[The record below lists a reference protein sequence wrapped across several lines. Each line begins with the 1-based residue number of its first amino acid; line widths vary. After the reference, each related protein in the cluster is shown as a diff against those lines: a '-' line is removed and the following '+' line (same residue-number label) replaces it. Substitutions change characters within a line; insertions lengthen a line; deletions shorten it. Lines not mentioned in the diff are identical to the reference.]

1 MDKQKILIGLILF
14 LVITNIATVLT
25 VVLRDKPS
33 DSPGTK
39 ATFSE
44 IQEGIPDTQQT
55 MFFARELKL
64 DSDQQNQFREIHWN
78 YMRKAK
84 LISYD
89 MSLLR
94 DSLLDSMDESRPDSI
109 RLNEL
114 AEQIGINH
122 TELKKLT
129 VQYYISLKSIC
140 NPEQQTRLYELIKGI
155 LKPDGDVQ
163 IPRGQGPQGG
173 KGQGQGPW
181 WRETKDSVNSK

>member
-1 MDKQKILIGLILF
+1 MDKRKLLIGLILF
-14 LVITNIATVLT
+14 LAITNIVTVLT
-25 VVLRDKPS
+25 VVFREKPS
-33 DSPGTK
+33 DQSGTK
-39 ATFSE
+39 ATSAE
-44 IQEGIPDTQQT
+44 IKEGIPDTQRT
-55 MFFARELKL
+55 LFFTRELKL
-64 DSDQQNQFREIHWN
+64 DAVQQNKFREIHWN

-84 LISYD
+84 MISYD

-94 DSLLDSMDESRPDSI
+94 DSLLNSMDENQPDSV

-114 AEQIGINH
+114 SERIGIYH

-140 NPEQQTRLYELIKGI
+140 NQEQQIKLYELIKGI

-173 KGQGQGPW
+173 NGQGRGPW
-181 WRETKDSVNSK
+181 WRDTKDSINTK